1 MRPLLDLRGERDS
14 RGRPLEATL
23 IAVADELAGA
33 AELVLGKA
41 SGVPA
46 ALIRGYAVPEGE
58 GSARELVMPP
68 ERDLFP

>member
-1 MRPLLDLRGERDS
+1 M
-14 RGRPLEATL
+14 
-23 IAVADELAGA
+23 
-33 AELVLGKA
+33 GKA

-46 ALIRGYAVPEGE
+46 ALIRGYDVPPAE

>member
-1 MRPLLDLRGERDS
+1 V
-14 RGRPLEATL
+14 

-46 ALIRGYAVPEGE
+46 ALIRGYVVPTGE
-58 GSARELVMPP
+58 GTARELVMPP

>member
-1 MRPLLDLRGERDS
+1 VM
-14 RGRPLEATL
+14 
-23 IAVADELAGA
+23 
-33 AELVLGKA
+33 GKA

-46 ALIRGYAVPEGE
+46 ALVRGYEVPRGE

>member
-1 MRPLLDLRGERDS
+1 M
-14 RGRPLEATL
+14 
-23 IAVADELAGA
+23 
-33 AELVLGKA
+33 GKV

-46 ALIRGYAVPEGE
+46 ALIRGYAAPEGE